1 MRKPGEGI
9 ARAEIRKRGKCS
21 AGQAASGTGEF
32 LPHVLN
38 ATLRGGYPVM
48 VGIRRVAAN
57 VFLMPTLQV
66 GNPIAV
72 HVHVKTDD
80 LLRGAPVS
88 RTHGLHGSI
97 VRPLLRNAREFLVT
111 AAALTCK

>member
-1 MRKPGEGI
+1 MLG
-9 ARAEIRKRGKCS
+9 
-21 AGQAASGTGEF
+21 
-32 LPHVLN
+32 

-48 VGIRRVAAN
+48 LGVRRVVPN
-57 VFLMPTLQV
+57 VFLMPALQV
-66 GNPIAV
+66 GHPVAV
-72 HVHVKTDD
+72 PVHVKTDD
-80 LLRGAPVS
+80 LFGRARGS